1 MVEVV
6 PFPTVTPLG
15 RSKPSQSCE
24 WLRHSAAASR
34 YLAAPLNQALCAS
47 TNRKLLLKLDFA
59 KRKNFYSFVIVV
71 GCVLIAGPEL
81 GLGLELLATVELL
94 GLEMFVF
101 CFIAPFWHYMYRL
114 ESWLQK
120 IDPYLFVPSK
130 RQVLTVPGILAHAI
144 PGYMVLLLW
153 CASIFV
159 FSS

>member
-1 MVEVV
+1 MWAVRSLRS
-6 PFPTVTPLG
+6 PDARTARPL
-15 RSKPSQSCE
+15 P
-24 WLRHSAAASR
+24 
-34 YLAAPLNQALCAS
+34 QALCAS

-94 GLEMFVF
+94 GLELFVF

-120 IDPYLFVPSK
+120 IDPYFFVPSK
-130 RQVLTVPGILAHAI
+130 QQVLTVPGILAHAI

>member
-1 MVEVV
+1 VAS
-6 PFPTVTPLG
+6 PLG
-15 RSKPSQSCE
+15 RSSFCLDCE
-24 WLRHSAAASR
+24 WLHHFVATQTKAS
-34 YLAAPLNQALCAS
+34 APLNLVLCAS

-71 GCVLIAGPEL
+71 GCVLIVGPEL

-130 RQVLTVPGILAHAI
+130 QQVLTVPGILAHAI